1 MIVVTGG
8 AGYIGRHVCR
18 AFGSRDVVALDDLR
32 GSSRAAL
39 GSIPLIRAELAT
51 AEVDWSQV
59 TAVVHCAA
67 YIDVGQSVRE
77 PAMYWQNNLGAPAQF
92 FAKARGKDVVFSS
105 TAAVYGEPEKLPIQE
120 DNPKNP
126 TNPYGRSK
134 LATEQMLKDYGV
146 NLTVLR
152 YFNAAGDDEDHRNE
166 THLIP
171 AIVRAAIHG
180 EPLRVFGDGS
190 AIRDFVHVDDL
201 ARAHVLAL
209 GKPGTYNL
217 GSGHGWTVLEV
228 IEVARRVTGRKIDVN
243 FGPPRPGDPRALV
256 ADSTRARRELGW
268 EPTHTLE
275 EMIDSTYRWRL
286 AHPDG
291 YGKEE
296 PAEHSVAGFMSGC

>member
-8 AGYIGRHVCR
+8 AGYIGRHICR
-18 AFGSRDVVALDDLR
+18 AFARQDVVALDDLR

-39 GSIPLIRAELAT
+39 GAIPLLRAELAT
-51 AEVDWSQV
+51 AELDWDQVD
-59 TAVVHCAA
+59 AVVHCAA

-77 PAMYWQNNLGAPAQF
+77 PWLYWRNNVAAPAAF
-92 FAKARGKDVVFSS
+92 FEKARGKDVVFSS
-105 TAAVYGEPEKLPIQE
+105 TAAVYGEPESLPISE
-120 DNPKNP
+120 DHAKVP

-152 YFNAAGDDEDHRNE
+152 YFNAAGDDEDHRVE

-171 AIVRAAIHG
+171 NIVRAAILG
-180 EPLRVFGDGS
+180 EPVRVFGDGS

-217 GSGHGWTVLEV
+217 GSGRGWTVLEV
-228 IEVARRVTGRKIDVN
+228 IEAARRVTGKAIEVV
-243 FGPPRPGDPRALV
+243 FAPPRPGDPRALV
-256 ADSTRARRELGW
+256 ADNTRAKRELGW
-268 EPTHTLE
+268 EPVHTLE
-275 EMIDSTYRWRL
+275 EMIESTWRWRL

-291 YGKEE
+291 YGADE
-296 PAEHSVAGFMSGC
+296 PAGEPVAGFMSGC